1 MLFQLTS
8 SLSKTADCTRGGLP
22 AAPAEFAVRC
32 RRMRIPPI
40 RVAANARSPSH
51 AQPALRPAHVPNV
64 RMATA
69 LCHLCGAAAV
79 GPSDTSAES
88 SSALM
93 FDPDTTQ
100 TTFRPS
106 TSATFAAISAATAAA
121 PDASTTC
128 AARRDRSPRAQQCGR
143 GYQRSMPGEH
153 AGGASP
159 TYQTKGK
166 KRAHCSTQL
175 IVAHEDDAVRKR
187 AHMLVAQLHR
197 CAHARR
203 AAKRSEGSAQRLL
216 VRSVWAVGVEGR
228 SAHVRQRVAPDH
240 ARSSAPTCHGSIQA
254 TRQAEIGFSLAQ
266 AWQQCIPY
274 HTQSCRATG

>member
-1 MLFQLTS
+1 
-8 SLSKTADCTRGGLP
+8 
-22 AAPAEFAVRC
+22 
-32 RRMRIPPI
+32 
-40 RVAANARSPSH
+40 
-51 AQPALRPAHVPNV
+51 
-64 RMATA
+64 MATA
-69 LCHLCGAAAV
+69 LRHLCGAAAV

-128 AARRDRSPRAQQCGR
+128 AARMDSSRAQQCGR

-153 AGGASP
+153 AGGAGP
-159 TYQTKGK
+159 AYQTKGK

-197 CAHARR
+197 RAHTRR
-203 AAKRSEGSAQRLL
+203 AAKQTHNWSAQREACSR
-216 VRSVWAVGVEGR
+216 VRGLVGV
-228 SAHVRQRVAPDH
+228 
-240 ARSSAPTCHGSIQA
+240 I
-254 TRQAEIGFSLAQ
+254 
-266 AWQQCIPY
+266 
-274 HTQSCRATG
+274 